1 MELCHHPPARHNRP
15 DPTDARPHA
24 MSWTDDIL
32 NQLSAEESWSYRAGG
47 SLAAEPLALATLAL
61 AGHKRPEQALAACR
75 RLTELQAAD
84 GSVGILLGEATPAWP
99 TPLAILAWS
108 AAAPLVATEE
118 RRVFQQAAQQGVG
131 WLLSVGGD
139 TSVHNPDVGHDAGL
153 RGWSWALGT
162 HSWVEPTAMSLL
174 ALKTAGYGDH
184 PRAREAAALL
194 IDRLLP
200 GGGCNYGNTTVLG
213 QVLRPQPT
221 SSGLAL
227 AALKGEHDTSGRI
240 DRTIGYLRSVLNAQT
255 TSLSLAY
262 GLIGLAAHDR
272 MPADAGLWL
281 QEAADRTGRE
291 AAPYKRALLTLA
303 ALGKDCPLITSS
315 PDARV
320 QS

>member
-1 MELCHHPPARHNRP
+1 
-15 DPTDARPHA
+15 

-47 SLAAEPLALATLAL
+47 SLAAEPLALAALAL
-61 AGHKRPEQALAACR
+61 AGYERPEQALAACR
-75 RLTELQAAD
+75 RLTALQAAD

-99 TPLAILAWS
+99 TPLAVLAWS
-108 AAAPLVATEE
+108 AAAQLVEKQQ
-118 RRVFQQAAQQGVG
+118 RGVLQQAAQQGVG

-174 ALKTAGYGDH
+174 ALKAMGYGDH
-184 PRAREAAALL
+184 PRAREAAELL

-227 AALKGEHDTSGRI
+227 AALKGEHDAGGRI
-240 DRTIGYLRSVLNAQT
+240 DCTIGYLQSVLNAQT

-281 QEAADRTGRE
+281 EGAAERTGRE
-291 AAPYKRALLTLA
+291 AAPYKRALLALT

-315 PDARV
+315 HDARV
-320 QS
+320 QT